1 MESSVDPRIIKEQQ
15 LRHTSHQKQHIFEQQ
30 KTLGAA
36 ITGID
41 KTLSK
46 IIKEDSNNIEFVT
59 TLSDTAR
66 L

>member
-30 KTLGAA
+30 KTLGA